1 MHEKIAELSCINH
14 HKNHHSINLIQ
25 NVNKSF
31 EKRIFFFLIYL
42 KSWSYS
48 ILTFYSNLRFRKK
61 HESFTFQRNIN
72 LKVILLFYT

>member
-48 ILTFYSNLRFRKK
+48 ILTFYSN
-61 HESFTFQRNIN
+61 
-72 LKVILLFYT
+72 